1 MPNPIKYSV
10 SAQSKALKRGNFF
23 IGTGDDPKGDTPIS
37 DYWNGIT
44 PPVGGYTIYLNKAS
58 QGPSI
63 YVAANDSELISLT
76 NRIASTSYTTVGE
89 CLSWFSTQTDKM
101 VLNKDYEPIVTDG
114 LAFSLDAGF
123 VSSYPKSGTTWYDIS
138 GSNNVTLVNGS
149 TFNSSNGG
157 SIMFDGVDDM
167 ATGSTNI
174 SYTNTQTW
182 MAWIKRTSSGNVF
195 NMFMGRFLPYFSF
208 RSTGLF
214 HFSNQVGGT
223 QVNLYSPL
231 TYLDNVWYFTCF
243 TTEYNNPNT
252 TMKMYINGSLVS
264 SGSFPGTQNNL
275 SYTYTVGDGRNTST
289 WYPFNGYVSMVSVY
303 DRTLSA
309 SEILQNYYKGPI
321 VTSGLVFAVDAGN
334 IVSYEPGSITAYDLT
349 GNVTSGTLNNGTY
362 GSGNWF
368 IFDGSNDEIS
378 FPHDADYKNQSLS
391 VDFWV
396 NLDSES
402 SGRHVMFTTW
412 YGFTVEVNNPGGS
425 LSWGLNGLPGQYMTA
440 GTITYGSTTH
450 IACTYNTTTNV
461 QNIYINGS
469 LAGTQIVDGT
479 INYSSDNLYFSGSWD
494 RTKGKM
500 GSMKIYNK
508 ELSSSE
514 VKQNYQAQSSRF
526 GL

>member
-1 MPNPIKYSV
+1 MPNSIKYNT
-10 SAQSKALKRGNFF
+10 SAETLALKKGNFW
-23 IGTGDDPKGDTPIS
+23 IGTNDVSKGNTPTS
-37 DYWNGIT
+37 GYWNGIT
-44 PPVGGYTIYLNKAS
+44 PPAGGYTIYLNKAT
-58 QGPSI
+58 QGPAI
-63 YVAANDSELISLT
+63 FVANNDAELISIT
-76 NRIASTSYTTVGE
+76 NRIASTNYSTVTA
-89 CLSWFSTQTDKM
+89 CLSWFATRTDKM
-101 VLNKDYEPIVTDG
+101 VLNRNYEPIITNG
-114 LAFSLDAGF
+114 LVLNLDVSF
-123 VSSYPKSGTTWYDIS
+123 VSSYPRTGTTWYNTGSNTSDLTMINGPTFNNSGFMIFDGSNDYGSIPSSINWALSTSSTVNVWCNPTS
-138 GSNNVTLVNGS
+138 GSGWIVAFDKGSWNGWFININTFLYNGQAGSDQNTTLNGS
-149 TFNSSNGG
+149 YNVWQLFTAVVDRESGFYKTYKNGV
-157 SIMFDGVDDM
+157 FV
-167 ATGSTNI
+167 A
-174 SYTNTQTW
+174 QT
-182 MAWIKRTSSGNVF
+182 AITHPPLGYSGNL
-195 NMFMGRFLPYFSF
+195 FLSSRGLVPDNFYNGKTSAVQLYN
-208 RSTGLF
+208 RS
-214 HFSNQVGGT
+214 
-223 QVNLYSPL
+223 
-231 TYLDNVWYFTCF
+231 
-243 TTEYNNPNT
+243 
-252 TMKMYINGSLVS
+252 
-264 SGSFPGTQNNL
+264 L
-275 SYTYTVGDGRNTST
+275 SV
-289 WYPFNGYVSMVSVY
+289 
-303 DRTLSA
+303 

-334 IVSYEPGSITAYDLT
+334 IVSYEPGSTTAYDLT
-349 GNVTSGTLNNGTY
+349 GNVTAGTLNNGTY

-469 LAGTQIVDGT
+469 LAGTQVVDGT

-500 GSMKIYNK
+500 GSMKVYNK
-508 ELSSSE
+508 DLSSTE
-514 VKQNYQAQSSRF
+514 VSQNYNAQKVRF